1 METSDRRQWRLLV
14 LCSSLACAGMG
25 AHAQQQ
31 AQAGRNTGRNAVPT
45 AQRVD
50 ALQQQV
56 EVQGQQIEQLR
67 SQLAEQAQ
75 RYKELQDR
83 LGAPQEARQ
92 EARKPAV
99 RPPGTPVPDGSGTAA
114 SAAVAAEA
122 GAQAA
127 SQGQR
132 PVQVG
137 VAPAEEAKAP
147 PMAQIFDEPS
157 ILTPKGHFV
166 LEPSLQYNYSSNDRV
181 ALVGYTVIP
190 AVLIGLIDV
199 REVKRNTFIPTLTG
213 RWGVTNKAELELK
226 VPYVIRDDQTVSRE
240 IFTGSALDNV
250 FSTRGNGIGD
260 VELAMR
266 YQLFSAKENWPYL
279 VGGLRFKSR
288 TGTDPFEVITDCVT
302 RCLGNTTGTGLPLEA
317 ATGSGFYSLQPSLTW
332 LYPTDPAVFFGGL
345 SYTYNF
351 SRDNISRLVLDNQ
364 REQLGSIKPG
374 DVWGLNFGMGLSI
387 NERSSFS
394 MGVELYSIGPTEQNG
409 QTVRGSVRTQ
419 LASLLLGYSFRLTD
433 KTNINVSV
441 GAGLTKDT
449 PDLSLTVRVPMSF

>member
-1 METSDRRQWRLLV
+1 MQTFHRRRLRLLV
-14 LCSSLACAGMG
+14 VCSCVACAMA
-25 AHAQQQ
+25 AHAQQSQ
-31 AQAGRNTGRNAVPT
+31 ANKSGRNAVPT
-45 AQRVD
+45 AKRVD
-50 ALQQQV
+50 ALQQQL
-56 EVQGQQIEQLR
+56 EAQGQQIQQLR
-67 SQLAEQAQ
+67 SQLADQET

-83 LGAPQEARQ
+83 LTPTQEARQ
-92 EARKPAV
+92 EPRRPTV
-99 RPPGTPVPDGSGTAA
+99 RPPGTPVPEGGGAATAA
-114 SAAVAAEA
+114 SAAVAAE
-122 GAQAA
+122 G
-127 SQGQR
+127 GQEVTR

-137 VAPAEEAKAP
+137 VAPAEQSVAP

-157 ILTPKGHFV
+157 ILTQAGHFV
-166 LEPSLQYNYSSNDRV
+166 LEPSFQYNYSSNDRV

-199 REVKRNTFIPTLTG
+199 REVKRNTMIPTFTG
-213 RWGVTNKAELELK
+213 RWGVTNKMELELK
-226 VPYVIRDDQTVSRE
+226 VPYVIRSDSTVSRE
-240 IFTGSALDNV
+240 VFTGSAIDNV
-250 FSTRGNGIGD
+250 FETKGNGIGD
-260 VELAMR
+260 VEMALR

-288 TGTDPFEVITDCVT
+288 TGKDPFEVITDCVN
-302 RCLGNTTGTGLPLEA
+302 RCLGNLTGTGLPLEA

-332 LYPTDPAVFFGGL
+332 LFPTDPAVFFGGL

-351 SRDNISRLVLDNQ
+351 SRDNLSRLVLDNQ
-364 REQLGSIKPG
+364 REEIGSIKPG
-374 DVWGLNFGMGLSI
+374 DVWGINFGMGLSI

-394 MGVELYSIGPTEQNG
+394 LGVELYSVGPTEQNG

-441 GAGLTKDT
+441 GAGLTRDT

>member
-1 METSDRRQWRLLV
+1 METSHRRRLRLLV
-14 LCSSLACAGMG
+14 LCSSLACVAGG
-25 AHAQQQ
+25 VQAQQSQ
-31 AQAGRNTGRNAVPT
+31 KNMAGRNAVPT

-50 ALQQQV
+50 ALQQQLDT
-56 EVQGQQIEQLR
+56 QAQQIEQLR
-67 SQLAEQAQ
+67 NQLAEQAD
-75 RYKELQDR
+75 RYKQLQER
-83 LGAPQEARQ
+83 LAPSQQAQQEP
-92 EARKPAV
+92 RKPTV
-99 RPPGTPVPDGSGTAA
+99 RAPGTPLPETAGAATAA
-114 SAAVAAEA
+114 SAAAAAEGGPSE
-122 GAQAA
+122 GA
-127 SQGQR
+127 R

-137 VAPAEEAKAP
+137 VAPSEQSVAP

-157 ILTPKGHFV
+157 ILTPAGHFV
-166 LEPSLQYNYSSNDRV
+166 LEPSFQYNYSSNDRV

-190 AVLIGLIDV
+190 AILIGLIDV
-199 REVKRNTFIPTLTG
+199 REVKRNTMIPTITG

-226 VPYVIRDDQTVSRE
+226 VPYVIRSDSTVSRE
-240 IFTGSALDNV
+240 IFTGSAVDNV
-250 FSTRGNGIGD
+250 FDTRGHGIGD
-260 VELAMR
+260 VELALR

-288 TGTDPFEVITDCVT
+288 TGTDPFDVVTDCVT

-317 ATGSGFYSLQPSLTW
+317 PTGSGFYSLQPSLTW

-351 SRDNISRLVLDNQ
+351 GRDNLSRQVLNNQ
-364 REQLGSIKPG
+364 REELGSIKPG
-374 DVWGLNFGMGLSI
+374 DVWGVNFGMGLSI

-394 MGVELYSIGPTEQNG
+394 IGVELYSVGPTEQNG

-441 GAGLTKDT
+441 GAGLTRDT
-449 PDLSLTVRVPMSF
+449 PDLSLTVRVPMSY